1 MTRVS
6 LACLVATT
14 VVVATAVP
22 ASQAYRVP
30 DGASS
35 VDSAAGSPV
44 EPRQRLATATT
55 ASPAGEVATRD
66 SQTAAPNRSASRRWV
81 GTVIMI
87 DPGHQLGNATHPR
100 QVNRLVNAGGFRK
113 PCNSTGTAT
122 NAGFPEATF
131 NWRVARALK
140 RQLRARGAAVRM
152 TRTTNSYDDWGPCI
166 DVRGRAGNRVNAD
179 AMVSIHGDGASAGT
193 RGFFVIR
200 PSDRAG
206 WTSDI
211 YRPSARYAQ
220 RVKTGLVRAG
230 VRVSNSYG
238 EDGFDV
244 RGDLGTLNWSDVPAV
259 MVELG
264 NMRNRTDARHMTS
277 AHYRKHRYARGLRL
291 GIGGFLFHR

>member
-6 LACLVATT
+6 LACLVA
-14 VVVATAVP
+14 ATLIVGTAAP
-22 ASQAYRVP
+22 ASQAYRMPV
-30 DGASS
+30 GASS
-35 VDSAAGSPV
+35 VDPAD
-44 EPRQRLATATT
+44 
-55 ASPAGEVATRD
+55 ASPAEPTQVSETA
-66 SQTAAPNRSASRRWV
+66 TAAPPSEVVAAQPSQPHAPKRAASRRWA

-122 NAGFPEATF
+122 KAGFPEATF
-131 NWRVARALK
+131 NWRVARALR
-140 RQLRARGAAVRM
+140 RQLQARGATVRM
-152 TRTTNSYDDWGPCI
+152 TRSTNSYDDWGPCI

-179 AMVSIHGDGASAGT
+179 ATISIHGDGESTGT

-211 YRPSARYAQ
+211 YRSSARYAHK
-220 RVKTGLVRAG
+220 VKTGLVRAG

-238 EDGFDV
+238 ADGFDV

-264 NMRNRTDARHMTS
+264 NMRNRTDARHMAS

-291 GIGGFLFHR
+291 GIGGFLFRR

>member
-1 MTRVS
+1 
-6 LACLVATT
+6 
-14 VVVATAVP
+14 
-22 ASQAYRVP
+22 
-30 DGASS
+30 
-35 VDSAAGSPV
+35 
-44 EPRQRLATATT
+44 
-55 ASPAGEVATRD
+55 
-66 SQTAAPNRSASRRWV
+66 
-81 GTVIMI
+81 MI

-131 NWRVARALK
+131 NWRVARALR
-140 RQLRARGAAVRM
+140 RQLRARGATVRM
-152 TRTTNSYDDWGPCI
+152 TRSTNSYDDWGPCI

-179 AMVSIHGDGASAGT
+179 ATISIHGDGESTGT

-211 YRPSARYAQ
+211 YRSSARYAHK
-220 RVKTGLVRAG
+220 VKTGLVRAG

-238 EDGFDV
+238 GDGFDV
-244 RGDLGTLNWSDVPAV
+244 RGDLGTLNWSNVPAV

-264 NMRNRTDARHMTS
+264 NMRNRTDARHMAS

-291 GIGGFLFHR
+291 GIGGFLFRR